1 MAKLAVVV
9 AVLAA
14 LLVGAFAEEQEFLP
28 GQPKE
33 SVRGSGGRVETWSE
47 DFKQLQAAD
56 VGAAI
61 ITVESQSLALPSYS
75 DSAQVGYVLSG
86 EAMAGLLSPM
96 GAPTTVRWL
105 REGDAFVIPRGWARW
120 VWNNGQQPL
129 RVVSLADTSKG
140 PAAGRYTGF
149 HLMGA
154 QKERF
159 GGVLHGFSRDLLAH
173 AWDVEEKDV
182 QQLLEG
188 QKETSFVKVTPQ
200 LQAELEQLVNKL
212 EQTELLDE
220 EEEIGEETEAYGEN
234 DQPHYGKGAEHSVSI
249 FTDFTYNL
257 KTRQPD
263 IYVKRGGTVTMANGY
278 KLPAFRK
285 VGFAVARFSLEGNA
299 MTAPR
304 WLANAASMH
313 LITRGK
319 GRVEITYPDGR
330 QALRHDVKEG
340 DFVVVPAGF
349 PHAALAYGE
358 GLECVTMIPK
368 SRPQAGFLAGANSVL
383 RMLPASVQRAAFNAD
398 EKLLKKLRAT
408 RQSEFGILPPR
419 KSKGEGEEEMPMLIE
434 QVVGF

>member
-1 MAKLAVVV
+1 MGKLTVML

-33 SVRGSGGRVETWSE
+33 KFRGTGGRVEVWSE
-47 DFKQLQAAD
+47 DFKQLEVAE
-56 VGAAI
+56 VGAAML
-61 ITVESQSLALPSYS
+61 TVESQSLALPSYA
-75 DSAQVGYVLSG
+75 DSAQVGYVLNG
-86 EAMAGLLSPM
+86 EAMAGLISPM
-96 GAPTTVRWL
+96 GAPTTVRRL
-105 REGDAFVIPRGWARW
+105 REGDAFVVPRGWARW

-129 RVVSLADTSKG
+129 RMVTLADTSKG
-140 PAAGRYTGF
+140 PCPCRYTPF

-154 QKERF
+154 QKEGF
-159 GGVLHGFSRDLLAH
+159 GGVLHGFSKDLLAQ

-182 QQLLEG
+182 QQLLEA
-188 QKETSFVKVTPQ
+188 QKETSFTKVIPQ
-200 LQAELEQLVNKL
+200 LQAELEKMVKQAEV
-212 EQTELLDE
+212 LDE
-220 EEEIGEETEAYGEN
+220 EEIEEN
-234 DQPHYGKGAEHSVSI
+234 DQPHFGKGAKRSLSI
-249 FTDFTYNL
+249 FEDFTYNL
-257 KTRQPD
+257 KSRQPD
-263 IYVKRGGTVTMANGY
+263 IYVKRGGTVTAANGY

-285 VGFAVARFSLEGNA
+285 VGFAVARFSIEPNA

-319 GRVEITYPDGR
+319 GRVEIAYPDGR

-358 GLECVTMIPK
+358 GLECITMIPK

-398 EKLLKKLRAT
+398 EKLLEKLRAT

-419 KSKGEGEEEMPMLIE
+419 KSKGEEEGQEMPKLIE